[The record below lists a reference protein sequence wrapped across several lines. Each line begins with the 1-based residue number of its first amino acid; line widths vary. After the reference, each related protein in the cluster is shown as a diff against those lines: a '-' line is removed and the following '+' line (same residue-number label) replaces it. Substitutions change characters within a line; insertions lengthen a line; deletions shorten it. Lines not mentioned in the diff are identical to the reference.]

1 METYMVFY
9 VWLVSPSTTFLGAST
24 LQHARVFPS
33 FLLPNSIPLSG
44 YATWFIHS
52 LADGHQ
58 VMFPL
63 FGYYD

>member
-1 METYMVFY
+1 METYIVFY
-9 VWLVSPSTTFLGAST
+9 VWLVSPSTMFLGASMY
-24 LQHARVFPS
+24 AWVFHS

-44 YATWFIHS
+44 YVTWFIHS